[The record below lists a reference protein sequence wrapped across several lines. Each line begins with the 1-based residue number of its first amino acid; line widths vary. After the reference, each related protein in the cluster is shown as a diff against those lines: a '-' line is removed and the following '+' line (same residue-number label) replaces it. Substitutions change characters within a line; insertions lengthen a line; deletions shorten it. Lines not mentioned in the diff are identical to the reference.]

1 MATTPSQPAPP
12 NLIPG
17 DSRSRSSSIPSSTSI
32 SSDIH
37 VLLQESVSS
46 LDEAVS
52 RPFEP
57 IKNVTTSSTGQQL
70 LSAVLDT
77 NRRLEKERLEMRRE
91 IEVLKLENEEL
102 RKELEKM
109 GKVKDSDATGR
120 VWHESYEG
128 NGVEKPVAE
137 AKD

>member
-1 MATTPSQPAPP
+1 
-12 NLIPG
+12 
-17 DSRSRSSSIPSSTSI
+17 
-32 SSDIH
+32 
-37 VLLQESVSS
+37 
-46 LDEAVS
+46 
-52 RPFEP
+52 
-57 IKNVTTSSTGQQL
+57 
-70 LSAVLDT
+70 VLDT